1 MLVLAG
7 LPVLKLGILICSEA
21 QTEKCP
27 EGAGC
32 GEMGLLSKKWGNG
45 FGEETKIATQG
56 RAPNHKDNAII

>member
-1 MLVLAG
+1 MWLNV
-7 LPVLKLGILICSEA
+7 
-21 QTEKCP
+21 P

-56 RAPNHKDNAII
+56 KAPNHQDNAII